1 MKKILWIILLFFPAV
16 HASQCELNFHK
27 INFEK
32 FFAQCHQEAEQNN
45 PNAQFNLALVYDEGK
60 GVGQDKQKA
69 AYWYTKAA
77 EQGYLNAQNNLAAM
91 YFNGEGTE
99 ADKQKAFF
107 WFEKAAAQG
116 NPFSQYNVAIMYY
129 NGNGVEQ
136 NRSLAKEYFKQS
148 CDQAFQKACDELE
161 K

>member
-1 MKKILWIILLFFPAV
+1 M
-16 HASQCELNFHK
+16 
-27 INFEK
+27 
-32 FFAQCHQEAEQNN
+32 
-45 PNAQFNLALVYDEGK
+45 
-60 GVGQDKQKA
+60 
-69 AYWYTKAA
+69 
-77 EQGYLNAQNNLAAM
+77 YL
-91 YFNGEGTE
+91 NGEGTE

-136 NRSLAKEYFKQS
+136 NKSLAKEYFKQS
-148 CDQAFQKACDELE
+148 CDQAFQKTCGELE